1 MFSYESLFDVY
12 DLRFPPCN
20 AENALCSKFNA
31 FPEAYFGLTLYI
43 SLSSLLKL
51 VVHVLL
57 KILMPLIFCLFL
69 WSFSAVYTLF
79 SRKIHLRG
87 LNINEVMWP
96 WGGGEVQHMLCYPP
110 LLCSPATSRR
120 RRHTTLNSCCHVSSF
135 ITIRESKYFLN
146 SNLPHF
152 KHLSVAY

>member
-69 WSFSAVYTLF
+69 WSFSTVCRLHSIFT
-79 SRKIHLRG
+79 KD
-87 LNINEVMWP
+87 
-96 WGGGEVQHMLCYPP
+96 
-110 LLCSPATSRR
+110 
-120 RRHTTLNSCCHVSSF
+120 SF
-135 ITIRESKYFLN
+135 AGSKY
-146 SNLPHF
+146 
-152 KHLSVAY
+152 K

>member
-12 DLRFPPCN
+12 DLRLPPCN

-57 KILMPLIFCLFL
+57 KILMPLIFASFL
-69 WSFSAVYTLF
+69 VIFHRLPFIHSIFTKDSFA
-79 SRKIHLRG
+79 G
-87 LNINEVMWP
+87 
-96 WGGGEVQHMLCYPP
+96 
-110 LLCSPATSRR
+110 
-120 RRHTTLNSCCHVSSF
+120 
-135 ITIRESKYFLN
+135 SKY
-146 SNLPHF
+146 
-152 KHLSVAY
+152 K